1 MLVFAQF
8 FRREKKLVRSQR
20 GLSYDDEVL
29 FSDLVEDHLADV
41 VLVERGRQGN
51 LCPLIIS
58 THQQVGFI

>member
-1 MLVFAQF
+1 MIFQMRGKA
-8 FRREKKLVRSQR
+8 KARSQR